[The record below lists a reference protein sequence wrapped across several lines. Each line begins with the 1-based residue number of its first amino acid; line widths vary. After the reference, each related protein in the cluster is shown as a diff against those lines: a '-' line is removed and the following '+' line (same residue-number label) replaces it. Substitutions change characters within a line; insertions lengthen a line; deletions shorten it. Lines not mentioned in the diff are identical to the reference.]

1 MHTEDPYKISNEA
14 LAKVLETETHIDDW
28 LDTPTEGTGPEAF
41 NTTYAKFV
49 LEFARMP
56 AWKKTSYLQWTQQFE
71 LYCTHKGKR
80 YRVNG
85 ASRMGD
91 VWLCANFSKDFGYD
105 LRVMLDECSAW
116 SPTP

>member
-1 MHTEDPYKISNEA
+1 MSNI
-14 LAKVLETETHIDDW
+14 KVTQEQQHVDEW
-28 LDTPTEGTGPEAF
+28 LDEPTTFTGVEAD
-41 NTTYAKFV
+41 NLNYAKFV

-56 AWKKTSYLQWTQQFE
+56 AFKKMQYKQWTQQFE
-71 LYCTHKGKR
+71 LYCTYQGNR

-91 VWLCANFSKDFGYD
+91 VWLCEDFSKANGYD
-105 LRVMLDECSAW
+105 IRVMPGECSNW